1 MAVTLSIFDQFDTR
15 RTSIS
20 GSTVGRK
27 TRQFDLPEAPC
38 SSPAWVCIRLPR
50 QATYPTVRSPPPL
63 ERKRVRTALDSGNR
77 SGTQL
82 CDELNNQVRAN

>member
-38 SSPAWVCIRLPR
+38 SSPAWVCFDCPGRRRTQRFDRHHPWKGNECGPR
-50 QATYPTVRSPPPL
+50 W
-63 ERKRVRTALDSGNR
+63 TAGI
-77 SGTQL
+77 GA
-82 CDELNNQVRAN
+82 ELNSATS